1 LTSLKLTHTNGAK
14 LEQMNSVM
22 KPIRLILAL
31 SLFLLC
37 FSVNG
42 FAGTNEIYVVKFSG
56 SINPAVA
63 DFFKKS
69 ISKASEDKVSCII
82 IEFDTPGGLSESM
95 RETIKAIYASKVPVV
110 IYVSPGGARAASAGV
125 MITMAAD
132 IAAMAPGT
140 NIGAAHPVG
149 AGGKEIGGSMSEK
162 IINDMVAY
170 AKSIAEKRNRNAGW
184 VEKAIRKSVSI
195 TETEALKTN
204 VIDII
209 SKDMDDLIRQINGR
223 TVKEK
228 GVLRLENAKR
238 TVLKESIRTKILKT
252 ISDPNIA
259 YILMMIGLA
268 GLYFELSHPGSIFPG
283 VLGGISLILAFF
295 AFQALPVNYAGF
307 LLIVLALVF
316 FIMEMKITSYGLLSI
331 AGIISLLLGSLM
343 LFERDGSDLRLSWT
357 VLLPTIAIVS
367 GFFVVISG
375 LVFKSHISKPK
386 TGARGLVGE
395 IGVVKKALMPEGKV
409 FVHGELWN
417 AISKNSIQ
425 EGAKIRVLRVVN
437 LVLEVEA
444 VDEPN

>member
-1 LTSLKLTHTNGAK
+1 MTSLKLTHTNGAK